1 MENTLLSTQCGIT
14 PNRVPLTKSVA
25 FPGASRMA
33 EPPAK
38 TTNNAYDMADIN
50 RANNVPFGIELAG
63 SFRSPE
69 IFAPACK
76 PVTTSNEKF
85 KLFIYL

>member
-1 MENTLLSTQCGIT
+1 MNIT
-14 PNRVPLTKSVA
+14 KITVLAPRDGTDIKVPLTIVSTQ
-25 FPGASRMA
+25 PASRNA

-38 TTNNAYDMADIN
+38 ITNAAYEIAEMSNAN
-50 RANNVPFGIELAG
+50 KVPFGIELPG

-76 PVTTSNEKF
+76 PVTEMIKC
-85 KLFIYL
+85 IY